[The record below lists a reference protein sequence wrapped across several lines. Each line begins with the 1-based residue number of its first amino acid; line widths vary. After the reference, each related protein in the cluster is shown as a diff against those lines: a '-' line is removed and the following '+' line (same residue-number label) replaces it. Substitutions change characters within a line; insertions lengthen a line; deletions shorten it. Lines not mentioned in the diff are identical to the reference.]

1 MAQDVHR
8 RQPEKRV
15 LAFQAAFIVCGLLCC
30 ASGCLCGLGFPLQK
44 NVGYEYP
51 TYGLLP
57 CFAWISKAKGSL
69 KAAWN
74 GFQAAFFIVRLIKQ
88 IENIVAIVFI

>member
-1 MAQDVHR
+1 VI
-8 RQPEKRV
+8 K
-15 LAFQAAFIVCGLLCC
+15 AARKACFGLSGWPYPVRIILLCQQF
-30 ASGCLCGLGFPLQK
+30 ARVGIPLQK
-44 NVGYEYP
+44 NVGYEYLI
-51 TYGLLP
+51 YGLLP

-74 GFQAAFFIVRLIKQ
+74 GFQDAFFITCLIKQ

>member
-1 MAQDVHR
+1 
-8 RQPEKRV
+8 
-15 LAFQAAFIVCGLLCC
+15 LAF
-30 ASGCLCGLGFPLQK
+30 SGCLYRVRIILLCQQFARVGIPLQK
-44 NVGYEYP
+44 NVGYEYLI
-51 TYGLLP
+51 YGLLP

-74 GFQAAFFIVRLIKQ
+74 GFQDAFFIACLIKQ